1 MPSSAAFGPPLTQ
14 RPNYARPAAIKPL
27 AKGARGDHE
36 IERREKRAK
45 VKTHEQKEK
54 AASKKVAP
62 GCRWPKFDHDTK
74 RHVCTG
80 QLESAHKVAVGMGGD
95 KTGERTN
102 RQELLTVCT
111 HIHTDSP
118 EGIERHG
125 RKWKPLD
132 KARGS
137 FGPVAFYRRYPLEG
151 RKVSYVQFWLIWCER
166 AGGNAPTRKHFS
178 RTDAITEAERLARNN
193 PGQRFWIL
201 KSEEAAEFQAVK
213 WEKAHKEDCA
223 CNDCIPF

>member
-1 MPSSAAFGPPLTQ
+1 MPSSAAFGPPLAQ

-111 HIHTDSP
+111 YIHTDSP

-132 KARGS
+132 KTRGS

-151 RKVSYVQFWLIWCER
+151 RKAEWGPWKLIAVE
-166 AGGNAPTRKHFS
+166 S
-178 RTDAITEAERLARNN
+178 S
-193 PGQRFWIL
+193 PGIL
-201 KSEEAAEFQAVK
+201 DDRRPA
-213 WEKAHKEDCA
+213 
-223 CNDCIPF
+223 